1 MCAQLVFSSSATVY
15 GQPEKIPCVEDFELT
30 ALNPYGRTKVA
41 HYWIRHLIVKYLLAV
56 CNRIML
62 NFFMDGSQLFPEM
75 MAQDIQKADPEW
87 QIVILRYF
95 NPIGAH
101 VSGRLGEDPKG
112 IPNNLMPYVQQVAVG
127 RLPHLNV
134 HGNDYPTR
142 DGTAVLSLS
151 CHCFR
156 I

>member
-1 MCAQLVFSSSATVY
+1 
-15 GQPEKIPCVEDFELT
+15 
-30 ALNPYGRTKVA
+30 
-41 HYWIRHLIVKYLLAV
+41 
-56 CNRIML
+56 
-62 NFFMDGSQLFPEM
+62 MDCSQLFPEM

-87 QIVILRYF
+87 RIVILRYF

-142 DGTAVLSLS
+142 DGTAVLTIPSLF
-151 CHCFR
+151 HFFKT
-156 I
+156 